1 MNYKKSIEKI
11 EPYKPGLSEKDI
23 KIKYNLEK
31 VVKLASNENPYGPSN
46 RIKDIRLDSIE
57 RYPDNYCRELRSK
70 LSKKYDIEGDN
81 LIFGNGSVEII
92 QMLARAFVEP
102 NDEVLTCTPTFQSYY
117 LETIIEQGKMI
128 DIPVTESFKFDLD
141 GLANII
147 TPRTKLIYIA
157 NPNNPTG
164 TIVTE
169 NELREFLKS
178 ISKDIVVVL
187 DEAYS
192 EFVNDKEYPD
202 SVKLLNEYPNICILR
217 TFSKAYG
224 LASYRVG
231 YGISSVEIIKELEKV
246 RLPFN
251 VSSIAQKVACIAI
264 DDEAHLNECVKNNR
278 KVIELVYEKL
288 DENNIEYIK
297 TETNFI
303 MIDTKKDG
311 KLVHEK
317 LLQNGFIVR
326 PGFPG
331 MDSYLRVTIG
341 TEAEMLDFI
350 DCLKNSLKEM

>member
-1 MNYKKSIEKI
+1 MNNKRSIEKI

-23 KIKYNLEK
+23 KNKYNLDRI
-31 VVKLASNENPYGPSN
+31 VKLASNENPYGPSDS
-46 RIKDIRLDSIE
+46 IKDIHLDSIE
-57 RYPDNYCRELRSK
+57 RYPDNYCKELRSK
-70 LSKKYDIEGDN
+70 LSKKYNIGENN

-128 DIPVTESFKFDLD
+128 DIPITEYYKFDLN

-147 TPRTKLIYIA
+147 TPKTKLIYIA

-169 NELREFLKS
+169 NELRDFLQR
-178 ISKDIVVVL
+178 ISKDVLVVL

-192 EFVNDKEYPD
+192 EFVNDKDYPD
-202 SVKLLNEYPNICILR
+202 SIKLLNEYPNICILR

-231 YGISSVEIIKELEKV
+231 YGISSIEIIKELEKV

-251 VSSIAQKVACIAI
+251 VSTIAQKVACIAL
-264 DDEAHLNECVKNNR
+264 DDEAHLNKCVKNNR
-278 KVIELVYEKL
+278 KVIELVYKKL
-288 DENNIEYIK
+288 DENNIEFIK

-303 MIDTKKDG
+303 MINTKKDG

-331 MDSYLRVTIG
+331 MNSYLRVTIG
-341 TEAEMLDFI
+341 TETEMLSFI
-350 DCLKNSLKEM
+350 DCLKNILKEM